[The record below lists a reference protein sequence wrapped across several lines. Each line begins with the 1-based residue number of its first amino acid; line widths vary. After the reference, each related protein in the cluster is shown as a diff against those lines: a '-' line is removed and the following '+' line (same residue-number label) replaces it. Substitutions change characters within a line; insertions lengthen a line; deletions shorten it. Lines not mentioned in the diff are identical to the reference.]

1 MTELLPGVFH
11 WTVVWPDLFPLESYW
26 IRTAAG
32 SVLIDPI
39 ERGGLG
45 AIEEAGDVRAIILTN
60 SWHERSARLF
70 AKRTGASILVPA
82 GDVRRFEDLDSFETY
97 GDGDTLPAD
106 LIGIGVPGC
115 SPGEHA
121 LLSPLHGGT
130 LFVGDALGTT
140 AKWTPGGIPLG
151 AHPRGHPNPRQSLAH
166 LLDHKFENLLPGH
179 GPPIV
184 GGAKTILAD
193 LIDHDGVE
201 GRETR

>member
-1 MTELLPGVFH
+1 MNELLPSVFH

-26 IRTAAG
+26 VRTAAG
-32 SVLIDPI
+32 SALIDPI

-45 AIEEAGDVRAIILTN
+45 AIEVAGDVRAVIIT
-60 SWHERSARLF
+60 SAWHERSARLF
-70 AKRTGASILVPA
+70 AKRTGASIHVPA
-82 GDVRRFEDLDSFETY
+82 DHVGRIEDLDSFETY

-106 LIGIGVPGC
+106 LIAIDVGGG

-130 LFVGDALGTT
+130 LFVGDGLGTT

-151 AHPRGHPNPRQSLAH
+151 AHPRAHPNPGRSLAH
-166 LLDHKFENLLPGH
+166 LLDHEFENLLPGH

-184 GGAKTILAD
+184 GGAKADLAD
-193 LIDHDGVE
+193 LIDRDGM
-201 GRETR
+201 